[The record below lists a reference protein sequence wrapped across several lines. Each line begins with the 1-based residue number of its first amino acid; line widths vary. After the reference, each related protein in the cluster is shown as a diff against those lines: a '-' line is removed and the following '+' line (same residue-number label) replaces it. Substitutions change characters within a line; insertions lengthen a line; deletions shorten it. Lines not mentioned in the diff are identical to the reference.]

1 MLVRIDP
8 ASKVPLFEQV
18 AASVRR
24 AVADGDVRPGDQLPP
39 ARTLAASLEVNVHT
53 VLRAYA
59 LLRDEGL
66 IELRR
71 RRGAVVTGGAET
83 WARLHGLV
91 GELVTEARRA
101 GLDPDELNALIRR
114 RYA

>member
-8 ASKVPLFEQV
+8 GSPAPLFEQV
-18 AASVRR
+18 AASIRR
-24 AVADGDVRPGDQLPP
+24 AMAEGEVRPGEQLPP
-39 ARTLAASLEVNVHT
+39 ARQLAASLEINVHT

-71 RRGAVVTGGAET
+71 RRGAVVKGGANTHAKLTALADEL
-83 WARLHGLV
+83 ASEAKRLGVEV
-91 GELVTEARRA
+91 GDLVTIVRRS
-101 GLDPDELNALIRR
+101 
-114 RYA
+114 YS